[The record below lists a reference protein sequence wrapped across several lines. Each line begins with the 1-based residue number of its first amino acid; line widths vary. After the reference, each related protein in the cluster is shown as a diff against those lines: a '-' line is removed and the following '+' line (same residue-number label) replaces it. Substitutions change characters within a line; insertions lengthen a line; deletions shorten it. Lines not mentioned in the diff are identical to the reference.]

1 MNNDKARR
9 INWVLIKA
17 FFDIINAN
25 NIENSLEELK
35 KIKEYYAKNPKDP
48 ENSEID
54 YYI

>member
-1 MNNDKARR
+1 
-9 INWVLIKA
+9 
-17 FFDIINAN
+17 
-25 NIENSLEELK
+25 LEELK